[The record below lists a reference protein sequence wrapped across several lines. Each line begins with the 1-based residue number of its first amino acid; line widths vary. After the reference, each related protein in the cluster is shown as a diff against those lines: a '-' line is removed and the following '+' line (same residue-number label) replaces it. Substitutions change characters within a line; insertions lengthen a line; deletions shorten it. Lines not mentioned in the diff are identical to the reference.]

1 MELNHWGGKV
11 MRHKQLVFLT
21 TAAVLCVGLVT
32 AALAGGRPMPPG
44 SAGDNIALNKPY
56 TMSPAPNYSYC
67 TDAGDATQLTDGIY
81 TSGYFW
87 TQQSTVGWLN
97 PSSAPTIII
106 DLGQVQPIQ
115 QISYNTAGGG
125 ADVYWPTAINL
136 SISNDGINYY
146 SAGDLASLS
155 NTQHNN
161 APSYGTYSLHCYDAS
176 LQTRGRYVKF
186 EVIRQGNA
194 VFVDEIKI
202 YRGAN
207 SLLGTNIALNKPYT
221 MSPAPNYPYCT
232 DAGDATQL
240 TDGAYTSGW
249 FWTQQSTVGW
259 SNPPSAPTIII
270 DLGSIQPVKGVSYN
284 TAGGVGGAY
293 WPTAI
298 NLFVSNDGIN
308 YSSIGDLASISNS
321 EHGNAPAYGTH
332 AVHRY
337 WTDQLATFGRY
348 VKLEVIQ
355 QPFVFVDEIMIYKN

>member
-1 MELNHWGGKV
+1 

-56 TMSPAPNYSYC
+56 TMSPAPNYS
-67 TDAGDATQLTDGIY
+67 
-81 TSGYFW
+81 
-87 TQQSTVGWLN
+87 
-97 PSSAPTIII
+97 
-106 DLGQVQPIQ
+106 
-115 QISYNTAGGG
+115 
-125 ADVYWPTAINL
+125 
-136 SISNDGINYY
+136 
-146 SAGDLASLS
+146 
-155 NTQHNN
+155 
-161 APSYGTYSLHCYDAS
+161 
-176 LQTRGRYVKF
+176 
-186 EVIRQGNA
+186 
-194 VFVDEIKI
+194 
-202 YRGAN
+202 
-207 SLLGTNIALNKPYT
+207 
-221 MSPAPNYPYCT
+221 YCT

-355 QPFVFVDEIMIYKN
+355 QPFVFVDEIMIDRKSVV